1 MKKIVA
7 LVALTLGVAGS
18 AQAQLAVVCPTC
30 SNIWTQVAGYAMQG
44 DSLAKQA
51 LQYENQILQY
61 EAMIKHLQENPLGAV
76 LPNLGLLATNAA
88 QIQANGQSIANNMG
102 AVSGNIEKAFKNPQG
117 EFGVNFKIWTNASVD
132 ALKGA
137 MLHAGLQRE
146 QFTDDTSAIKALIT
160 KNQASVGD
168 LGALKTL
175 GELMIAQLNESI
187 KLRDLITA
195 QNNAINTVMMA
206 QASKGQATQD
216 RSEAIAGPSLM
227 VVPGKSTKQTFTA
240 LDIFKK

>member
-1 MKKIVA
+1 MKKLIAIAILA
-7 LVALTLGVAGS
+7 LGTARS
-18 AQAQLAVVCPTC
+18 AQAQLAVICPTC
-30 SNIWTQVAGYAMQG
+30 SNMWTQAAGYAIQG

-61 EAMIKHLQENPLGAV
+61 EAMLKHLQENPLGAV

-88 QIQANGQSIANNMG
+88 KIQANGQNIANNMSSV
-102 AVSGNIEKAFKNPQG
+102 AGNIEKAFTNPQG
-117 EFGVNFKIWTNASVD
+117 NFGVQFKVWSNVSMD

-146 QFTDDTSAIKALIT
+146 QFTDDTTAIQALIT

-175 GELMIAQLNESI
+175 GELMIAQLNESV

-206 QASKGQATQD
+206 QANKAQAKADGNNGVMQFGTPDVIDPKNYKD
-216 RSEAIAGPSLM
+216 R
-227 VVPGKSTKQTFTA
+227 F
-240 LDIFKK
+240 

>member
-1 MKKIVA
+1 MKKLIATVA
-7 LVALTLGVAGS
+7 LAFGVAGS
-18 AQAQLAVVCPTC
+18 AQAQLAVICPTC
-30 SNIWTQVAGYAMQG
+30 SNMWTQAAGYAIQG

-61 EAMIKHLQENPLGAV
+61 EAMLKHLQENPLGAV

-88 QIQANGQSIANNMG
+88 KIQANGQDIANNMG

-117 EFGVNFKIWTNASVD
+117 DFGVNFKVWTNASID

-137 MLHAGLQRE
+137 MLNAGLHRE
-146 QFTDDTSAIKALIT
+146 QFTDDTTAIKAMIV

-195 QNNAINTVMMA
+195 QNNAINTVMMS
-206 QASKGQATQD
+206 QASKEQAVQD
-216 RSEAIAGPSLM
+216 THDKVWKFEKNSPPTMRPQN
-227 VVPGKSTKQTFTA
+227 KDNF
-240 LDIFKK
+240 